1 MVRALQPY
9 IVTSWHGHRDDPD
22 LPEAV
27 QTVWQQKFATGHKP
41 RPRSLPTKPFEP
53 RSPQEHRQRQSNVDI
68 AILDSDGNVVHS
80 FDAFKLDAFNRSG
93 GGPATQTL
101 AAYTAR
107 EIEFATGQ
115 LDLTTRRRTVRPVV
129 LPDLAGAPAVRILCT
144 LEDNRMRAYRA
155 PTVEVVPIT
164 TDERQLLAW
173 SDQKR
178 TVDAAQLKNWLAQ
191 IYPPGMMER
200 TNPETKEAYRIESV
214 TGTLTLTPAGR
225 RGKHRLMILAGTITL
240 TDEGP
245 KNFSEDYFSEDHF
258 SDAHFSYG
266 GQLEL
271 LLAYPEGSDSFSGLR
286 GTFEGSYPRVDRMH
300 NRQRNLPLRAAL
312 ESIDTDS

>member
-1 MVRALQPY
+1 MVRALQSY

-27 QTVWQQKFATGHKP
+27 QAVWQQKFATSHKP

-68 AILDSDGNVVHS
+68 AILDSDGNVVHW
-80 FDAFKLDAFNRSG
+80 FDAFKFDAFNTPGR
-93 GGPATQTL
+93 GPGAKTL
-101 AAYTAR
+101 AAYTAS

-115 LDLTTRRRTVRPVV
+115 LELTTRRRTVRPVV
-129 LPDLAGAPAVRILCT
+129 LPDLAGASAVRILCT
-144 LEDNRMRAYRA
+144 LQDNRMRAYRA
-155 PTVEVVPIT
+155 PTVDVVPIT

-173 SDQKR
+173 SAKPR
-178 TVDAAQLKNWLAQ
+178 TLDAAQLKNWLAQ

-200 TNPETKEAYRIESV
+200 TNPQTKEAYRIESV

-225 RGKHRLMILAGTITL
+225 RGKHRLMILGGTITL

-245 KNFSEDYFSEDHF
+245 KNFSDDYFSYD
-258 SDAHFSYG
+258 G
-266 GQLEL
+266 TLEL
-271 LLAYPEGSDSFSGLR
+271 LLAYPAGSDSFSGLR
-286 GTFEGSYPRVDRMH
+286 GTFEGIYPRFDRMH

>member
-27 QTVWQQKFATGHKP
+27 QTVWQQKFAAGHKP
-41 RPRSLPTKPFEP
+41 RPRSLPAKQFEP
-53 RSPQEHRQRQSNVDI
+53 RSPDEHRQRQSNVDI
-68 AILDSDGNVVHS
+68 AILDADGNVVHS
-80 FDAFKLDAFNRSG
+80 FDAFKFDAFKRSG
-93 GGPATQTL
+93 SGPATQTL
-101 AAYTAR
+101 AAYTAG

-115 LDLTTRRRTVRPVV
+115 LELTTRRRTVRPVV

-144 LEDNRMRAYRA
+144 LQDNRMRAYRA

-173 SDQKR
+173 SAKPR

-191 IYPPGMMER
+191 IYPPGVMER
-200 TNPETKEAYRIESV
+200 TNPQTKEAYRIESV

-240 TDEGP
+240 TDEG
-245 KNFSEDYFSEDHF
+245 EDHF

-266 GQLEL
+266 GTLEL

-286 GTFEGSYPRVDRMH
+286 GTFEGIYPRFDRMH
-300 NRQRNLPLRAAL
+300 NQQRNLPLRAAL